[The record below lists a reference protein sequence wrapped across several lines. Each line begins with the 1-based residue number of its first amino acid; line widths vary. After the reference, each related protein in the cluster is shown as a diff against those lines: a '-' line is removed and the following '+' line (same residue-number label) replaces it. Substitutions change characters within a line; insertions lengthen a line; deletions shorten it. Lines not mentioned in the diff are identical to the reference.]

1 MIVGLAAFI
10 TNNNHD
16 ISPKAN
22 LSMSVT
28 RKQNLNSSHVTSK
41 SQSTDN
47 QMMGGKKIVISNNG
61 SMIVQ
66 NRREGTDQNGVDE
79 HKLE

>member
-1 MIVGLAAFI
+1 
-10 TNNNHD
+10 
-16 ISPKAN
+16 
-22 LSMSVT
+22 MSVT